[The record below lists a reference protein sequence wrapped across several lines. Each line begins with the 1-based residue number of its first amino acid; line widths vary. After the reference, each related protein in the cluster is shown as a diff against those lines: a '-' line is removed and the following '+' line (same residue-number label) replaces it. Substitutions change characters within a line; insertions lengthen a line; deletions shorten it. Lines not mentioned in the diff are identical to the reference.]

1 MKPEGEAA
9 IGAEDEMTARLY
21 YIHAHHSQA
30 QPQTCGS
37 APVCARYGI
46 GFGYE
51 CELGGWLKY
60 DKDPNLVKPLGKPN
74 GPATNTSNIWRRS
87 FASGVKVGRTP
98 SAMLVAAVQHVCSVV
113 VAVAT
118 HAHACRHTR
127 VSSCSQHMCVCHNQ
141 LMLRRAAPCC
151 TVLRLLGVSPL
162 PSSRHGLTAT
172 TLRGHLCM
180 ARFT

>member
-1 MKPEGEAA
+1 MNPEGEAA

-21 YIHAHHSQA
+21 YMYAHHSRA

-60 DKDPNLVKPLGKPN
+60 DKDPNLAKPLGKPN

-118 HAHACRHTR
+118 HAYACRHTLESA
-127 VSSCSQHMCVCHNQ
+127 VVLSTCACATTSSCCA
-141 LMLRRAAPCC
+141 MLRRAAPCC
-151 TVLRLLGVSPL
+151 ACWEFLHFLRLDTG
-162 PSSRHGLTAT
+162 
-172 TLRGHLCM
+172 
-180 ARFT
+180 